1 MKSLLLLLSLFFV
14 FDSSYC
20 QLKQM
25 PVSKINNQQEKAL
38 CCLDSANAIS
48 VSCPLNLD
56 GFTVKFYSS
65 YIDRNKGELQLIGR
79 VCVSE
84 GANGSG
90 ISDVEIFKAMKSDTK
105 LVGRISVGETTDGNK
120 FIAND
125 GFFDITVKVEN
136 NESLFFYRTGYFVK
150 EFTIFKL
157 FQK

>member
-1 MKSLLLLLSLFFV
+1 MKILLLVLSLFFLL
-14 FDSSYC
+14 DSSYC

-25 PVSKINNQQEKAL
+25 PVSKINNQQEKGL
-38 CCLDSANAIS
+38 RCLDSSNAIS

-84 GANGSG
+84 GANASG
-90 ISDVEIFKAMKSDTK
+90 ISEVEIFKAVKSENK
-105 LVGRISVGETTDGNK
+105 LVGRIPSGETTDGNK

-125 GFFDITVKVEN
+125 GFFDITVKVED
-136 NESLFFYRTGYFVK
+136 NESLFFYRAGYFVK
-150 EFTIFKL
+150 EFTVFKL